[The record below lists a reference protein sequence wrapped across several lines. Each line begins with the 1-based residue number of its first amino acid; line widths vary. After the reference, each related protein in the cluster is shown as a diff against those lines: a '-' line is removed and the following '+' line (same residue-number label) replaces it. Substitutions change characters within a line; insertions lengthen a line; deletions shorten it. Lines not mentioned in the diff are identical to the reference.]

1 MMIKTSNHEAVTR
14 LSMGRDM
21 DGNVLYWVSA
31 YLVDGLLID
40 TGCKHTA
47 EELCE
52 NLKNHKLSKAVIT
65 HYHEDHIGGN
75 KILQDKFNLEI
86 LAAPQS
92 IPLINKT
99 PSLYPYQEL
108 VWGYPDQAEIAPIES
123 NTVKTP
129 RYTFEIIEVPG
140 HSKDHIALVESSQGW
155 CFSGDL
161 FVSEKPKVIRPE
173 EDIAEIISSM
183 KKLIELPYNF
193 TLFPSVGEV
202 VLNGKEAMSNCVEYL
217 SDLHQKSK
225 QLAREGLTPPE
236 IRDSIFGKESTMAML
251 TDGQFSSENLIKSLL
266 KMN

>member
-1 MMIKTSNHEAVTR
+1 MIKASTCKEVTR
-14 LSMGRDM
+14 LSMGRNM

-47 EELCE
+47 NEL
-52 NLKNHKLSKAVIT
+52 NDYLKNCELKKAVNT

-75 KILQDKFNLEI
+75 KIIQDNFNVNI
-86 LAAPQS
+86 MAHSNS

-108 VWGYPDQAEIAPIES
+108 VWGYPDKAEITPIEG
-123 NTVKTP
+123 NTIETTC
-129 RYTFEIIEVPG
+129 YTFEVIETPG
-140 HSKDHIALVESSQGW
+140 HSQDHIVLVESRQGW

-161 FVSEKPKVIRPE
+161 FISEMPKVIRPE

-183 KKLIELPYNF
+183 KKLLELPYDF

-202 VLNGKEAMSNCVEYL
+202 VLKGKEAVSNCVNYL
-217 SDLHQKSK
+217 SDLHSRSK

-236 IRDSIFGKESTMAML
+236 IRDSIFGKESTLAML

-266 KMN
+266 K

>member
-1 MMIKTSNHEAVTR
+1 MIKTSTYEEVIR

-21 DGNVLYWVSA
+21 DGSVLYWVSA
-31 YLVDGLLID
+31 YLVDGMLID

-47 EELCE
+47 EELYE
-52 NLKNHKLSKAVIT
+52 YLKNLKLSKAVNT

-75 KILQDKFNLEI
+75 KIIQDKLNVNI
-86 LAAPQS
+86 LAPPKS
-92 IPLINKT
+92 IPLINET

-108 VWGYPDQAEIAPIES
+108 VWGYPDQAEITPIEGD
-123 NTVKTP
+123 TIKTP
-129 RYTFEIIEVPG
+129 RYTFEAIEAPG
-140 HSKDHIALVESSQGW
+140 HSRDHIVLIEPGQGW

-173 EDIAEIISSM
+173 EDIAEIIRSM

-193 TLFPSVGEV
+193 TMFPSVGGV

-217 SDLHQKSK
+217 SDLHQRSK

-236 IRDSIFGKESTMAML
+236 IRDSIFGKESTLAML

-266 KMN
+266 TMN

>member
-1 MMIKTSNHEAVTR
+1 MIKTSTYEEVTR

-31 YLVDGLLID
+31 YLVDGMLID

-52 NLKNHKLSKAVIT
+52 YLENHQLNKVVNT

-75 KILQDKFNLEI
+75 KIIQDKLNLDI
-86 LAAPQS
+86 LAAPKS
-92 IPLINKT
+92 IPLINET

-108 VWGYPDQAEIAPIES
+108 VWGYPDQAEITPIEGD
-123 NTVKTP
+123 TIKTP
-129 RYTFEIIEVPG
+129 RYSFEVIELPG
-140 HSKDHIALVESSQGW
+140 HSQDHIALVEPSQGW

-161 FVSEKPKVIRPE
+161 FVSEKPKVLRPE
-173 EDIAEIISSM
+173 EDIAEIIRSM
-183 KKLIELPYNF
+183 KKLIELPYNI

-202 VLNGKEAMSNCVEYL
+202 VVNGKEAMNNCVEYL

-225 QLAREGLTPPE
+225 QLVREGLTPAE
-236 IRDSIFGKESTMAML
+236 IRDAIFGKESTLAML
-251 TDGQFSSENLIKSLL
+251 TDGQFSSENLIRSLL
-266 KMN
+266 KMS